1 MKYELLQ
8 MRQQG
13 GGVIVNTSSL
23 GGIVGIAG
31 RAAYH
36 ASKHGVLGMTNPC
49 RRRSVFF
56 RSRAACLIGSHPS
69 ALVNRVAAAATPPSG
84 RTIRRAVI

>member
-36 ASKHGVLGMTNPC
+36 ASKHGVLGMSSGLP
-49 RRRSVFF
+49 SVMLEIA
-56 RSRAACLIGSHPS
+56 STKDAE
-69 ALVNRVAAAATPPSG
+69 N
-84 RTIRRAVI
+84 